1 MDRIKTRSMNEL
13 RNSTFTQDGQHW
25 KVLEWI
31 PKDMEYRCQSLNTG
45 LVRRFTCD
53 ELLIAFMR
61 ESWEDDNH
69 ETAEAYADLYC

>member
-13 RNSTFTQDGQHW
+13 RNSTFVQGGQHW

-31 PKDMEYRCQSLNTG
+31 PKDTAYRCQSLDTG

-53 ELLIAFMR
+53 ELLVALMR
-61 ESWEDDNH
+61 ESWEVQ
-69 ETAEAYADLYC
+69 